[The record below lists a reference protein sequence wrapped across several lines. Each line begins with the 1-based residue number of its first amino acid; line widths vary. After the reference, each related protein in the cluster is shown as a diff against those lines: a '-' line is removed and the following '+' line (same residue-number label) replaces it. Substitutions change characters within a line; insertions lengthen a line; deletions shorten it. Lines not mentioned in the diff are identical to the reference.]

1 MRMYGS
7 EITLIETDYLGHGLR
22 RRGLGLRPLA
32 ATKRLKNGSCES
44 GECFSP
50 PPFFSPPQFLAKA
63 AKSGLRRKTKGQK
76 FLFEKKS
83 HNILRINRLQ
93 LTVLKNTHK
102 KQEVDGL

>member
-7 EITLIETDYLGHGLR
+7 EITLTDTDSLGHRLTW
-22 RRGLGLRPLA
+22 RGLWLRPLA
-32 ATKRLKNGSCES
+32 ATKRLKNDSCES

-76 FLFEKKS
+76 FLFEK
-83 HNILRINRLQ
+83 RLI
-93 LTVLKNTHK
+93 TY
-102 KQEVDGL
+102 